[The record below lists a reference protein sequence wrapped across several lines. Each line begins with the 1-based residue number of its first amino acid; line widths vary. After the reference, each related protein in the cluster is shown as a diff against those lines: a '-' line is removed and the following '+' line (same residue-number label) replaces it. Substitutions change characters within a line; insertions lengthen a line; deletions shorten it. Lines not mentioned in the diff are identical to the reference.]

1 MSRSREEE
9 EERRKLASRL
19 HRAEQQLEGVRQK
32 LEAARSEAAAL
43 RAEQEVARAAA
54 AEAAAQRQQQQQQ
67 LGGAAPSGGN
77 PLLGLP
83 EEVAPSQ
90 VGSWFQQFLLSD
102 DRCGARAATASK
114 KAVLLL
120 LLLLHSDVP
129 PRPPPLLPPRVPPEI
144 RSLASLHAQL
154 SEQEA
159 ALRPRRPKKHLLQRL
174 GLPAEHWDDV
184 AVSIISKGKG
194 GDRRHPANPARS
206 VVSWQRHMQPKH
218 CRCCQAAACHVNST
232 SCFVLQEVNRLI
244 HQRDQAAL
252 ACSAC
257 RARYACPGC
266 SAALPDGHALRTA
279 FQSQHALWNVLV
291 GQQHQTQQ
299 QQQEQ
304 VGQRQVQQQ

>member
-102 DRCGARAATASK
+102 D
-114 KAVLLL
+114 
-120 LLLLHSDVP
+120 
-129 PRPPPLLPPRVPPEI
+129 RVPPEI